1 MTARRFGIMLVAAL
15 AAGAGHLAAQQG
27 GPPGGQGGGARRM
40 GAPSIEELKTALNL
54 APDQQEKVSKIIAKW
69 EADTKGARETL
80 MKNFQAMQAGTGDAE
95 ALRADNMMAMA
106 FMREQSEEMNTQ
118 IRGVLTPDQNKAFDA
133 WIAERMQRMRQ
144 GRPSGPPPALR

>member
-1 MTARRFGIMLVAAL
+1 MLVAAL

-27 GPPGGQGGGARRM
+27 GQGGGMRRLA
-40 GAPSIEELKTALNL
+40 APSIEELKTALNL
-54 APDQQEKVSKIIAKW
+54 APDQQEKVGKIIAKW

-80 MKNFQAMQAGTGDAE
+80 TKNFQAMQSGAGDVE
-95 ALRADNMMAMA
+95 ALRTESMMAMGYL
-106 FMREQSEEMNTQ
+106 REQSEAMNTD
-118 IRGVLTPDQNKAFDA
+118 IRALLTPDQSKAFDS